1 MAISPLDVKK
11 LRDKTGAGFGD
22 CKEALEKANGDF
34 AAAEKHLKEKGLVKK
49 TGRGLIQ

>member
-1 MAISPLDVKK
+1 MAINPLDVKK

-34 AAAEKHLKEKGLVKK
+34 AAAERVLKEKGLAAVAKRA
-49 TGRGLIQ
+49 GR